1 MVRFWKLISLHALIA
16 YFLAIQTQATTFL
29 EDVTLSVEQK
39 EKLDK
44 VNIRNRVVN
53 SQDNES
59 QKFRLKS
66 LNV

>member
-53 SQDNES
+53 SQDN
-59 QKFRLKS
+59 
-66 LNV
+66 